1 MHPNP
6 RFRWDDREAM
16 RALVADIAFGT
27 LFAATPE
34 GPRSAQVPVV
44 IDGDRLHLHLANG
57 NGIARHLDGATALF
71 VVSGPHGYIS
81 PDWYG
86 LGPDEVP
93 TWNYVSVE
101 LEGVVRKL
109 DRDGMTAQIDALSAL
124 QEQRLA
130 PKPEWTRGKMD
141 AAKAERMM
149 TAITGFEMSITAW
162 RGTRKLGQNKPEAA
176 RLAAADAL
184 EARGDTA
191 IAHLMRSAER

>member
-1 MHPNP
+1 
-6 RFRWDDREAM
+6 
-16 RALVADIAFGT
+16 
-27 LFAATPE
+27 
-34 GPRSAQVPVV
+34 VPVV
-44 IDGDRLHLHLANG
+44 IDGDRLQLHLANG

-109 DRDGMTAQIDALSAL
+109 DHGGMTAQIDALSAA

-130 PKPEWTRGKMD
+130 PKPAWTRGKMD
-141 AAKAERMM
+141 AGKAERMM
-149 TAITGFEMSITAW
+149 TAITGFEMTITAW
-162 RGTRKLGQNKPEAA
+162 RGTRKLGQNKPDAA

-184 EARGDTA
+184 TATGQAA
-191 IAHLMRSAER
+191 IADLMRTAQR

>member
-6 RFRWDDREAM
+6 LFRWDDRQAM
-16 RALVADIAFGT
+16 RGFVADIAFGT
-27 LFAATPE
+27 LFASTPD
-34 GPRSAQVPVV
+34 GPRGAQVPVV
-44 IDGDRLHLHLANG
+44 IDGDRLHLHLANS

-71 VVSGPHGYIS
+71 VVTGPHGYIS

-109 DRDGMTAQIDALSAL
+109 DRDGMVAQIDALSAV
-124 QEQRLA
+124 QERLLA
-130 PKPEWTRGKMD
+130 PKPAWTRRKMD
-141 AAKAERMM
+141 PGKAERMM
-149 TAITGFEMSITAW
+149 TAITGFEMTITAW
-162 RGTRKLGQNKPEAA
+162 RGTRKLGQNKPAAA

-184 EARGDTA
+184 EATGQTA
-191 IAHLMRSAER
+191 IADLMHKGQR